1 MKEFI
6 GNCYCK

>member
-6 GNCYCK
+6 HFL

>member
-6 GNCYCK
+6 GLAE